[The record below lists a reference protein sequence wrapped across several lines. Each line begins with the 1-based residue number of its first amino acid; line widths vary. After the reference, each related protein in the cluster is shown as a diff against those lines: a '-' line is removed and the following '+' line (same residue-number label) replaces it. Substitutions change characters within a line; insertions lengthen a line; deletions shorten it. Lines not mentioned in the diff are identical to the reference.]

1 MLKLPAYL
9 TGFSSRSDGSASVR
23 FSTQE
28 LSAED
33 FSTLKKYLNEFGY
46 LLFKESVIHDNE
58 IPNEEPVEDFAKTPS
73 QRLYNVLFVYFLE
86 IKNGDKADFPKFY
99 AGQIEKYIEHIK
111 SKLD

>member
-9 TGFSSRSDGSASVR
+9 TGFSSKSDGSATIR

-28 LSAED
+28 LTAED

-58 IPNEEPVEDFAKTPS
+58 IPDEEPLEDDQKSPS
-73 QRLYNVLFVYFLE
+73 RRLKAVLFLLW
-86 IKNGDKADFPKFY
+86 KKG
-99 AGQIEKYIEHIK
+99 GEKDEFNTYYRKQMEKVINTVK
-111 SKLD
+111 DKLD